1 MEQRTNKVLGIDCMF
16 RTLFEGSLHKRRLL
30 RAESR
35 LRSNKPETN
44 AVMRKT
50 RKRNGIQISKYRA
63 NISSRSGFNRFV
75 YTDVYVSRYWTKV
88 APSVLD
94 ATRSDLSV
102 GTDFSVRE
110 GETTRRAIFL
120 RLQLDNVPLSHS
132 LSLFLFPCFTC
143 SPLTLCF
150 SFYHILFFFFFF
162 FSLTAKCINSV
173 RRSPNGEPVVS
184 IPSIRLRTV
193 NILWMISML

>member
-1 MEQRTNKVLGIDCMF
+1 MF
-16 RTLFEGSLHKRRLL
+16 RTLFEGPLHKRRLL
-30 RAESR
+30 RAENRS
-35 LRSNKPETN
+35 RSNKPETN

-63 NISSRSGFNRFV
+63 NISSRSGFNRRV

-132 LSLFLFPCFTC
+132 LSLFLSPCFTC
-143 SPLTLCF
+143 SPLTRCF
-150 SFYHILFFFFFF
+150 SFYHILFF

-173 RRSPNGEPVVS
+173 RSPPNGEPVVS

>member
-1 MEQRTNKVLGIDCMF
+1 MF
-16 RTLFEGSLHKRRLL
+16 RTLFEGQLHERRLL
-30 RAESR
+30 RAENR
-35 LRSNKPETN
+35 LRSSRPETN

-63 NISSRSGFNRFV
+63 NIWSRSGFNRRV

-143 SPLTLCF
+143 SPLTRCF
-150 SFYHILFFFFFF
+150 SFYRILFFFFFF
-162 FSLTAKCINSV
+162 FSLAAKCINSV
-173 RRSPNGEPVVS
+173 RSPPMVNLS
-184 IPSIRLRTV
+184 CRYLR
-193 NILWMISML
+193 